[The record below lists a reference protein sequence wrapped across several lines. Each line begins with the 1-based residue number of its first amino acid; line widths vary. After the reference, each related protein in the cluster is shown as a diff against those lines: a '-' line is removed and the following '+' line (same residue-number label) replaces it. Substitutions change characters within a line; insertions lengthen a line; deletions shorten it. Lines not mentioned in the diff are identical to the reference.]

1 MESLQ
6 TKMQKQKKNENIEQ
20 TIQEQWGNF
29 KRYNIT
35 GILKGEERE
44 NRRNIWNH
52 NGWELSKIK
61 DSKPRIK
68 EFYGTPSRINTKE
81 LTPGHT
87 IFKLQTYKDK
97 EKIFKGTGERL
108 GGREY

>member
-44 NRRNIWNH
+44 NRRNI
-52 NGWELSKIK
+52 
-61 DSKPRIK
+61 
-68 EFYGTPSRINTKE
+68 
-81 LTPGHT
+81 
-87 IFKLQTYKDK
+87 
-97 EKIFKGTGERL
+97 
-108 GGREY
+108 